1 MTLTEKLDYLMR
13 KKGINRREFSS
24 QSGIPYMTIVNF
36 YEKGTENVKL
46 STLKKIATFF
56 NVSLDYIADDTIS
69 DCNYGMKN
77 NYQVTSIEHE
87 TIKKYRELDIHGRK
101 IVDFVLD
108 EEYRR
113 VTLKPNESEGE
124 KEEDSFPDNVIEL
137 NFSEQPS
144 SAGTGYWL
152 DEEQMIKKK
161 VMLNR
166 DTAKADFC
174 VPVSGDSMTPQFND
188 GDILLVRKQP
198 AVDIGQIGIF
208 TIDGTGFVK
217 KFGIGQ
223 LESLN
228 SKYEPIPINEDTDLI
243 CNGKVLGVLNPEW
256 IVED

>member
-1 MTLTEKLDYLMR
+1 MSFGSRLKEKREQLGLTQVQLAGLLGVTKGAIGNYETEVSSPKAEILYKVFDILHCDANYLFQDEM
-13 KKGINRREFSS
+13 NT
-24 QSGIPYMTIVNF
+24 QSL
-36 YEKGTENVKL
+36 ENQL
-46 STLKKIATFF
+46 SIAESKI
-56 NVSLDYIADDTIS
+56 
-69 DCNYGMKN
+69 
-77 NYQVTSIEHE
+77 
-87 TIKKYRELDIHGRK
+87 IKKYRELDFHGK
-101 IVDFVLD
+101 SMVNLVLD
-108 EEYRR
+108 EEHRR
-113 VTLKPNESEGE
+113 AVEYMYQEQI
-124 KEEDSFPDNVIEL
+124 EEPANVVEL